1 MQVEGN
7 VSNQTKQILV
17 GGVPVGGGAPVS
29 VQSMTN
35 TDTRDIEATVAQ
47 IERLTEAGCDIV
59 RSSVYDMDCAKA
71 LAKIK
76 NRIRIPIVA
85 DIHFDYRLAIAAMEN
100 GADKLRF
107 NPGNIG
113 DESRVRAVVDCAKA
127 HHTPIRIG
135 VNAGSIEPVLRQKYG
150 GPTTEAMIE
159 SALKHVVLLEKE
171 GFTDIVLSLKASN
184 VRNTVDAYRAIS
196 KRVDYPLHVGVTETG
211 DVASGIIKSAAGIG
225 SLLLDG
231 IGDTIRVSLTDDPVK
246 EVETGL
252 KILRAV
258 GLRRDDVELVSCPT
272 CGRTRVDVMRMVELV
287 NSRLPHKQGYL
298 KVAVMGCAVNGP
310 GEARDA
316 DIGVAFGDGNGILF
330 EKGEKVY
337 HGAAEDVVE
346 RLITR
351 ASEMLAEQKKA

>member
-1 MQVEGN
+1 MRVT
-7 VSNQTKQILV
+7 VSGKTKQILV

-35 TDTRDIEATVAQ
+35 TDTRDVEATVAQ
-47 IERLTEAGCDIV
+47 IQALTEAGCDIV
-59 RSSVYDMDCAKA
+59 RSSVYDLACAKA
-71 LAKIK
+71 LWQIK
-76 NRIRIPIVA
+76 SRISIPIVA

-113 DESRVRAVVDCAKA
+113 SEDRVRAVVDCAKT

-135 VNAGSIEPVLRQKYG
+135 VNAGSIEPALRQKYG

-159 SALKHVVLLEKE
+159 SALKHVVLLERE

-184 VRNTVDAYRAIS
+184 VRDTVDAYRAIS

-231 IGDTIRVSLTDDPVK
+231 IGDTIRVSLTDDPVR
-246 EVETGL
+246 EVEVGL

-258 GLRRDDVELVSCPT
+258 GLRRDDIEIVSCPT
-272 CGRTRVDVMRMVELV
+272 CGRTRVNVMHMVELV
-287 NSRLPHKQGYL
+287 NSRLPHKKGYL

-330 EKGEKVY
+330 EHGEKVS
-337 HGAAEDVVE
+337 HGTAEDVVE
-346 RLITR
+346 QPIAR
-351 ASEMLAEQKKA
+351 ATEMLAEQQK

>member
-1 MQVEGN
+1 M
-7 VSNQTKQILV
+7 SKITKQILV

-35 TDTRDIEATVAQ
+35 TDTRDVEATVAQ
-47 IERLTEAGCDIV
+47 IQALTEAGCEIV
-59 RSSVYDMDCAKA
+59 RSSVYDMACAKA
-71 LAKIK
+71 LVQIK
-76 NRIRIPIVA
+76 SRIQIPIVA

-135 VNAGSIEPVLRQKYG
+135 VNAGSIEPALRQKYG

-184 VRNTVDAYRAIS
+184 VRDTVDAYRAIS

-246 EVETGL
+246 EVEVGL

-258 GLRRDDVELVSCPT
+258 GLRRDDIEIVSCPT
-272 CGRTRVDVMRMVELV
+272 CGRTRVDVMRMVEMV
-287 NSRLPHKQGYL
+287 NSRLPHKKGYL

-316 DIGVAFGDGNGILF
+316 DIGIAFGDGNGILF

-337 HGAAEDVVE
+337 HGDANDVVE
-346 RLITR
+346 RLIAR
-351 ASEMLAEQKKA
+351 ASEMLIAQQKA

>member
-1 MQVEGN
+1 M
-7 VSNQTKQILV
+7 TKQIMV
-17 GGVPVGGGAPVS
+17 GGVPIGGGAQVS

-35 TDTRDIEATVAQ
+35 TDTRDVEATVAQ
-47 IERLTEAGCDIV
+47 IERLTEAGCNIV
-59 RSSVYDMDCAKA
+59 RSSVYDLSCAKA
-71 LAKIK
+71 LTAIK
-76 NRIRIPIVA
+76 SRIRIPIVA
-85 DIHFDYRLAIAAMEN
+85 DIHFDYRLAIAAMEH

-159 SALKHVVLLEKE
+159 SALKHVVLLERE

-184 VRNTVDAYRAIS
+184 VRDTVDAYRAIS

-258 GLRRDDVELVSCPT
+258 GLLRDDIELVSCPT
-272 CGRTRVDVMRMVELV
+272 CGRTRVDLMKMVEQV
-287 NSRLPHKQGYL
+287 NTRLPHKKGYL
-298 KVAVMGCAVNGP
+298 KIAVMGCAVNGP

-330 EKGEKVY
+330 EKGEQVY
-337 HGAAEDVVE
+337 HGKAEDVVE
-346 RLITR
+346 RLIAR
-351 ASEMLAEQKKA
+351 ANEMLSANQQ

>member
-1 MQVEGN
+1 M
-7 VSNQTKQILV
+7 TKQILV
-17 GGVPVGGGAPVS
+17 GGVPIGGGAPVS

-35 TDTRDIEATVAQ
+35 TDTRDVEATVAQ
-47 IERLTEAGCDIV
+47 IERLTEAGCNIV
-59 RSSVYDMDCAKA
+59 RSSVYDLKCAKA
-71 LAKIK
+71 LRDIK
-76 NRIRIPIVA
+76 SRIRIPIVA

-113 DESRVRAVVDCAKA
+113 DESRVRAVVDCAKT

-135 VNAGSIEPVLRQKYG
+135 VNAGSIEPALRQKYG

-159 SALKHVVLLEKE
+159 SALKHVAILERE

-184 VRNTVDAYRAIS
+184 VRDTVDAYRAVS

-225 SLLLDG
+225 ALLLDG
-231 IGDTIRVSLTDDPVK
+231 IGDTIRVSLTDDPVH

-258 GLRRDDVELVSCPT
+258 GLLRDDIELVSCPT
-272 CGRTRVDVMRMVELV
+272 CGRTRVDVMKMVEAV
-287 NSRLPHKQGYL
+287 NTRLPHKKGYL
-298 KVAVMGCAVNGP
+298 KIAVMGCAVNGP

-330 EKGEKVY
+330 EKDQQVY
-337 HGAAEDVVE
+337 HGAADEVVE
-346 RLITR
+346 RLIAR
-351 ASEMLAEQKKA
+351 ANEMLLMQQK

>member
-1 MQVEGN
+1 M
-7 VSNQTKQILV
+7 SNQTKQILV

-35 TDTRDIEATVAQ
+35 TDTRDVEATVAQ
-47 IERLTEAGCDIV
+47 ITRLTEAGCDIV
-59 RSSVYDMDCAKA
+59 RSSVYDIDCAKA
-71 LAKIK
+71 LIKIK
-76 NRIRIPIVA
+76 SRIHIPIVA

-113 DESRVRAVVDCAKA
+113 DESRVQAVVDCAKA

-184 VRNTVDAYRAIS
+184 VRDTVDAYRAIS

-258 GLRRDDVELVSCPT
+258 GLRRDDVEIVSCPT

>member
-1 MQVEGN
+1 M
-7 VSNQTKQILV
+7 SDKTKQIQVRDRLI
-17 GGVPVGGGAPVS
+17 GGGAPVT

-35 TDTRDIEATVAQ
+35 TDTRDVDATVSQ
-47 IERLTEAGCDIV
+47 IQRLTEAGCDIV
-59 RSSVYDMDCAKA
+59 RSSVYDMACATA
-71 LAKIK
+71 LKEIK
-76 NRIRIPIVA
+76 SRITIPIVA

-113 DESRVRAVVDCAKA
+113 DESRVRSLVACAKQ

-135 VNAGSIEPVLRQKYG
+135 VNAGSIEPALRQKYG
-150 GPTTEAMIE
+150 GATTEAMVE
-159 SALKHVVLLEKE
+159 SALKHVSLLERE

-184 VRNTVDAYRAIS
+184 VRDTMDAYRAIHA
-196 KRVDYPLHVGVTETG
+196 RVDYPLHVGVTETG

-231 IGDTIRVSLTDDPVK
+231 IGDTIRVSLTDDPVR
-246 EVETGL
+246 EVEVGL

-258 GLRRDDVELVSCPT
+258 GLRRDDIEIVSCPT
-272 CGRTRVDVMRMVELV
+272 CGRTRVDVMKMVGIV

-316 DIGVAFGDGNGILF
+316 DIGIAFGNGNGILF
-330 EKGEKVY
+330 EHGEQTY
-337 HGAAEDVVE
+337 HGEADEVVE
-346 RLITR
+346 LLITR
-351 ASEMLAEQKKA
+351 ASEMLTQNAKVAKTAK

>member
-1 MQVEGN
+1 MLQYL
-7 VSNQTKQILV
+7 TRQILV
-17 GGVPVGGGAPVS
+17 GGVPVGGGAPIS

-35 TDTRDIEATVAQ
+35 TDTRDVEATVAQ
-47 IERLTEAGCDIV
+47 IVRLTEAGCNIV
-59 RSSVYDMDCAKA
+59 RSSVYDMACA
-71 LAKIK
+71 LALKSIK
-76 NRIRIPIVA
+76 SRIHIPIVA

-113 DESRVRAVVDCAKA
+113 DESRVRAVVDCAKM
-127 HHTPIRIG
+127 HHVPIRIG
-135 VNAGSIEPVLRQKYG
+135 VNAGSIEPALRQKYG
-150 GPTTEAMIE
+150 GATTEAMIE
-159 SALKHVVLLEKE
+159 SALKHVTILERE

-184 VRNTVDAYRAIS
+184 VRDTVDAYRAVAS
-196 KRVDYPLHVGVTETG
+196 RVNYPLHVGITETG

-225 SLLLDG
+225 ALLLDG
-231 IGDTIRVSLTDDPVK
+231 IGDTIRVSLTDDPVR

-258 GLRRDDVELVSCPT
+258 GLLKDDIEIVSCPT
-272 CGRTRVDVMRMVELV
+272 CGRTRVDVMKMVEQV
-287 NSRLPHKQGYL
+287 NTRLPHKQGYL
-298 KVAVMGCAVNGP
+298 KIAVMGCAVNGP

-330 EKGEKVY
+330 EKGEQVY
-337 HGAAEDVVE
+337 HGSAEEVVE

-351 ASEMLAEQKKA
+351 ASEMLSAKKA

>member
-1 MQVEGN
+1 MAN
-7 VSNQTKQILV
+7 STKQILV

-35 TDTRDIEATVAQ
+35 TDTRDVEATVAQ

-59 RSSVYDMDCAKA
+59 RSSVFDQACAAA
-71 LAKIK
+71 LRQIK
-76 NRIRIPIVA
+76 NCIRIPIVA
-85 DIHFDYRLAIAAMEN
+85 DIHFDYRLAIAALEN

-113 DESRVRAVVDCAKA
+113 DETRVRALVDCAKR

-135 VNAGSIEPVLRQKYG
+135 VNAGSIEPAMRQKYG
-150 GPTTEAMIE
+150 GATTEAMVE
-159 SALKHVVLLEKE
+159 SALKHVVLLERF

-184 VRNTVDAYRAIS
+184 VRDTVDAYRAVS

-231 IGDTIRVSLTDDPVK
+231 IGDTIRVSLTDDPVR

-258 GLRRDDVELVSCPT
+258 GLRRDDIEIVSCPT
-272 CGRTRVDVMRMVELV
+272 CGRTRVDVMRMVEMV
-287 NSRLPHKQGYL
+287 NSRLPHNKGYL

-316 DIGVAFGDGNGILF
+316 DIGIAFGDGNGILF
-330 EKGEKVY
+330 EKGEQVY
-337 HGAAEDVVE
+337 HGAAEEVVE
-346 RLITR
+346 RLIAR
-351 ASEMLAEQKKA
+351 ASEMLLSNQSQ

>member
-1 MQVEGN
+1 M
-7 VSNQTKQILV
+7 TKQILV
-17 GGVPVGGGAPVS
+17 GGVLVGGGAPVS

-35 TDTRDIEATVAQ
+35 TDTRDVEATVAQ
-47 IERLTEAGCDIV
+47 IERLTEAGCNIV
-59 RSSVYDMDCAKA
+59 RSSVYDLNCAKA
-71 LAKIK
+71 LREIK
-76 NRIRIPIVA
+76 SRIQIPIVA

-113 DESRVRAVVDCAKA
+113 DESRVKAVVDCAKS

-159 SALKHVVLLEKE
+159 SALKHVVLLERE

-184 VRNTVDAYRAIS
+184 VRDTVDAYRAIS

-231 IGDTIRVSLTDDPVK
+231 IGDTIRVSLTDDPVH
-246 EVETGL
+246 EVEVGL

-258 GLRRDDVELVSCPT
+258 GLLRDDIELVSCPT
-272 CGRTRVDVMRMVELV
+272 CGRTRVDVMKMVEAV
-287 NSRLPHKQGYL
+287 NTRLPHKQGHL
-298 KVAVMGCAVNGP
+298 KIAVMGCAVNGP

-330 EKGEKVY
+330 EKGQQVY
-337 HGAAEDVVE
+337 HGAAYDVVE
-346 RLITR
+346 RLIAR
-351 ASEMLAEQKKA
+351 ATEMLQAQKQ

>member
-1 MQVEGN
+1 MTN
-7 VSNQTKQILV
+7 QILV

-35 TDTRDIEATVAQ
+35 TDTRDVEATVAQ
-47 IERLTEAGCDIV
+47 IERLTEAGCNIV
-59 RSSVYDMDCAKA
+59 RSSVYDLNCAKA
-71 LAKIK
+71 LREIK
-76 NRIRIPIVA
+76 SRIHIPIVA

-113 DESRVRAVVDCAKA
+113 DESRVKAVVDCAKT

-135 VNAGSIEPVLRQKYG
+135 VNAGSIEPAFRQKYG

-159 SALKHVVLLEKE
+159 SALKHVALLERE

-184 VRNTVDAYRAIS
+184 VRDTVDAYRAIS

-231 IGDTIRVSLTDDPVK
+231 IGDTIRVSLTDDPVH
-246 EVETGL
+246 EVEVGL

-258 GLRRDDVELVSCPT
+258 GLLRDDIELVSCPT
-272 CGRTRVDVMRMVELV
+272 CGRTRVDVMKMVEAV
-287 NSRLPHKQGYL
+287 NTRLPHKQGYL
-298 KVAVMGCAVNGP
+298 KIAVMGCAVNGP

-330 EKGEKVY
+330 EKGQQVY
-337 HGAAEDVVE
+337 HGAADDVVE
-346 RLITR
+346 RLIAR
-351 ASEMLAEQKKA
+351 ATEMLQAQKQ

>member
-1 MQVEGN
+1 M
-7 VSNQTKQILV
+7 TKQILV
-17 GGVPVGGGAPVS
+17 GGVPIGGGAPVS

-35 TDTRDIEATVAQ
+35 TDTRDVEATVAQ
-47 IERLTEAGCDIV
+47 IERLTEAGCNIV
-59 RSSVYDMDCAKA
+59 RSSVYDLKCAKA
-71 LAKIK
+71 LRDIK
-76 NRIRIPIVA
+76 SRIHIPIVA

-113 DESRVRAVVDCAKA
+113 DESRVKAVVDCAKT

-135 VNAGSIEPVLRQKYG
+135 VNAGSIEPALRQKYG

-159 SALKHVVLLEKE
+159 SALKHVTILERE

-184 VRNTVDAYRAIS
+184 VRDTVDAYRAVS
-196 KRVDYPLHVGVTETG
+196 KRVNYPLHVGVTETG

-225 SLLLDG
+225 ALLLDG
-231 IGDTIRVSLTDDPVK
+231 IGDTIRVSLTDDPVH

-258 GLRRDDVELVSCPT
+258 GLLRDDIELVSCPT
-272 CGRTRVDVMRMVELV
+272 CGRTRVDVMKMVEAV
-287 NSRLPHKQGYL
+287 NTRLPHKKGYL
-298 KVAVMGCAVNGP
+298 KIAVMGCAVNGP

-330 EKGEKVY
+330 EKGQQVY
-337 HGAAEDVVE
+337 HGAADEVVE
-346 RLITR
+346 RLIAR
-351 ASEMLAEQKKA
+351 ANEMLLMQQK

>member
-1 MQVEGN
+1 M
-7 VSNQTKQILV
+7 SSKTKQILV

-35 TDTRDIEATVAQ
+35 TDTRDVEATVAQ
-47 IERLTEAGCDIV
+47 IQALTEAGCDIV
-59 RSSVYDMDCAKA
+59 RSSVYDLACAKA
-71 LAKIK
+71 LRQIK
-76 NRIRIPIVA
+76 SRISIPIVA

-113 DESRVRAVVDCAKA
+113 SEDRVRAVVDCAKT

-135 VNAGSIEPVLRQKYG
+135 VNAGSIEPALRQKYG

-159 SALKHVVLLEKE
+159 SALKHVALLERE

-184 VRNTVDAYRAIS
+184 VRDTVDAYRAIA

-231 IGDTIRVSLTDDPVK
+231 IGDTIRVSLTDDPVR
-246 EVETGL
+246 EVEVGL

-258 GLRRDDVELVSCPT
+258 GLRRDDIEIVSCPT

-287 NSRLPHKQGYL
+287 NSRLPHKKGYL

-330 EKGEKVY
+330 EHGEKVS
-337 HGAAEDVVE
+337 HGTAEDVVE
-346 RLITR
+346 QLIAR
-351 ASEMLAEQKKA
+351 ASEMLAEQQK

>member
-1 MQVEGN
+1 M
-7 VSNQTKQILV
+7 TKQILV
-17 GGVPVGGGAPVS
+17 GGVAVGGGAPVS

-35 TDTRDIEATVAQ
+35 TDTRDVEATVAQ
-47 IERLTEAGCDIV
+47 IERLTEAGCNIV
-59 RSSVYDMDCAKA
+59 RSSVYDMACATA
-71 LAKIK
+71 LREIK
-76 NRIRIPIVA
+76 SRIRIPIVA

-113 DESRVRAVVDCAKA
+113 DESRVKAVVDCAKA
-127 HHTPIRIG
+127 HRTPIRIG

-159 SALKHVVLLEKE
+159 SALKHVALLERE

-184 VRNTVDAYRAIS
+184 VRDTVDAYRAVS

-231 IGDTIRVSLTDDPVK
+231 IGDTIRVSLTDDPVH
-246 EVETGL
+246 EVEVGL

-258 GLRRDDVELVSCPT
+258 GLLRDDIELVSCPT
-272 CGRTRVDVMRMVELV
+272 CGRTRVDVMKMVEAV
-287 NSRLPHKQGYL
+287 NTRLPHKKGYL
-298 KVAVMGCAVNGP
+298 KIAVMGCAVNGP
-310 GEARDA
+310 GESRDA

-330 EKGEKVY
+330 EKGQQVY
-337 HGAAEDVVE
+337 HGDADDVIE
-346 RLITR
+346 RLIAR
-351 ASEMLAEQKKA
+351 ANEMLQAQRK